1 MLQALFP
8 VVVEGGF
15 VKQRIDHVNVG
26 KVEVYELLGEVW
38 RRERVLNGMKMG
50 GFRQVDAFPFKLPLE
65 V

>member
-1 MLQALFP
+1 M
-8 VVVEGGF
+8 
-15 VKQRIDHVNVG
+15 KQRIDHVNVG